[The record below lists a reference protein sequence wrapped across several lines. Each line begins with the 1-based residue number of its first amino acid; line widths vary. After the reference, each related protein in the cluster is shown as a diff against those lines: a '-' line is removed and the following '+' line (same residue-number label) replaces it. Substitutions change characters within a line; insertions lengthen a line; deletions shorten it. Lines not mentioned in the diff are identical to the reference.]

1 MFMAIYPESTMRP
14 LEELGAAAA
23 HGAPRLRLLGV
34 GILRALLLAIAEAA
48 FVLIC
53 LVASGCSGQPTLAA
67 QAQSATPQQ
76 AVVMSRQQTEL
87 IHQGKL
93 IFDETPKYASSYV
106 GNKLACN
113 DCHIQ
118 SGTAAYAAP
127 MIDLSGL
134 FPMFNKRAGHVISL
148 QNRIQECFARSE
160 ARRPLPDDS
169 GEMQA
174 LVAYINWLSRDGV
187 KGKAYKGRGLVKLP
201 ALTGDPVGGK
211 SIYASQCAGCHGSN
225 GAGVP
230 PVLPAVWG
238 PDSYNDGA
246 GMNDTPKMAA
256 FVIHNMPQNH
266 PGTLTPQQAYDVS
279 AYIHTM
285 PRPQFNQAYKNY

>member
-1 MFMAIYPESTMRP
+1 MC
-14 LEELGAAAA
+14 GARCAN
-23 HGAPRLRLLGV
+23 
-34 GILRALLLAIAEAA
+34 LLLAIAGTA

-53 LVASGCSGQPTLAA
+53 LIVSGCSGRSIQPAR
-67 QAQSATPQQ
+67 AQSASPQP
-76 AVVMSRQQTEL
+76 AAFTSRQQVEL

-106 GNKLACN
+106 GNKLSCN
-113 DCHIQ
+113 DCHLQ

-148 QNRIQECFARSE
+148 HNRIQECFTRSE
-160 ARRPLPDDS
+160 AGRPLPEDS
-169 GEMQA
+169 REMQA

-201 ALTGDPVGGK
+201 PLTGDPANGK
-211 SIYASQCAGCHGSN
+211 SVYASQCAGCHGSD

-238 PDSYNDGA
+238 PDSFNDGA
-246 GMNDTPKMAA
+246 GMNGTAKMAA

-266 PGTLTPQQAYDVS
+266 PGTLRPQQAYDVS

-285 PRPQFNQAYKNY
+285 PRPKFNQAYKNY